1 MEEKKEVRDIKE
13 QSKFLLWFEN
23 YWYHYKWH
31 TILGAFFLM
40 VIIVSTVQCASVK
53 KTDMTVAFCGN
64 AALSQSQM
72 DGLSEVFGDICP
84 TDADENGEKAV
95 SLGQFSIFNEEQL
108 TELYTYIDPND
119 GQTKVDK
126 TGLAAAKGDNL
137 DRIQV
142 LQNYI
147 MTGDCAVWL
156 VSEYVYNGYFAGKI
170 NVVEKIALKDT
181 VAYERYDAVKA
192 LPDGMMLILTRPVMG
207 LYAED
212 AHFVEAQAYY
222 NAAVHG

>member
-1 MEEKKEVRDIKE
+1 MEEKREAREIKE
-13 QSKFLLWFEN
+13 QSKLLLWLEN

-53 KTDMTVAFCGN
+53 KSDVTVAFCGN
-64 AALSQSQM
+64 AALSRAQE
-72 DGLSEVFGDICP
+72 DGLSGVLGDVCP
-84 TDADENGEKAV
+84 ADVDGDGEKTV
-95 SLGQFSIFNEEQL
+95 SLEQFSIFSEEQL
-108 TELYTYIDPND
+108 TELYTYVDPQD
-119 GQTKVDK
+119 GQTKLDK
-126 TGLAAAKGDNL
+126 TGRDAAKAYNL

-170 NVVEKIALKDT
+170 NVVDKVALKDT
-181 VAYERYDAVKA
+181 AIYRRFDAVKE

-207 LYAED
+207 FYAED
-212 AHFVEAQAYY
+212 AHFAEAQAYY
-222 NAAVHG
+222 NAALHG